1 MKRLKSTWA
10 TCFSFSCSMVTALGK
25 AAQVEV
31 RACTKC
37 DLLASLARWA
47 EFQEHMNR
55 VDTPLQLCRYLR
67 CAFGLKAVISRHS
80 PNQTNIHKPLNPSFC
95 VELGAL
101 HCKVH
106 VLPGMWFGVYIWGQ
120 NIIGHP
126 KSLV

>member
-1 MKRLKSTWA
+1 MSFQKTNPLGLGIMSLRFRDVGFRVYRGLACRVLRNTRLALSPETHVHVCTA
-10 TCFSFSCSMVTALGK
+10 AFSSPS
-25 AAQVEV
+25 
-31 RACTKC
+31 
-37 DLLASLARWA
+37 
-47 EFQEHMNR
+47 
-55 VDTPLQLCRYLR
+55 CRYLR

-80 PNQTNIHKPLNPSFC
+80 PNQNNIHKPLNPSFC